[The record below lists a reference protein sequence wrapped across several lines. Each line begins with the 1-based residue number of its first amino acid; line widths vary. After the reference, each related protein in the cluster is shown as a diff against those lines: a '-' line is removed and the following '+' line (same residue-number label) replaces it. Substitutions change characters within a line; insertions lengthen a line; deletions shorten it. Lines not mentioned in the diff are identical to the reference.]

1 MSDDWLQL
9 DGSNVMRIS
18 YMGMGSIVAAA
29 FFGATDAAAMPRNMD
44 QPPKAV
50 VSIHDLDLSTN
61 AGIRT
66 ARARIRR
73 AAERVCGDYPRIGAL
88 VPADIERCRSV
99 AAREA
104 DARLAPLRLAAK

>member
-1 MSDDWLQL
+1 
-9 DGSNVMRIS
+9 MRIS
-18 YMGMGSIVAAA
+18 YAGMGSIVAAA
-29 FFGATDAAAMPRNMD
+29 FFGTADAATIARDMD

-73 AAERVCGDYPRIGAL
+73 AAERVCGDYPRVGAL
-88 VPADIERCRSV
+88 VPADVQRCRTA

-104 DARLAPLRLAAK
+104 DARLAPFRLAAK